1 MEIFMDLVLQSG
13 FTIVASE
20 ELPMTGQPCPNV
32 GSRHPLSAEGKRS
45 SWEPFFT
52 SGKALLGSYPNS
64 PAELMGKEVARSKT
78 QSELI
83 GEYICLEILLKDRVA
98 EDVAYQHRTFE
109 AFFLIFLYFQCSGS
123 APEEGKVDPPPAA
136 SILTRGGLRVQR

>member
-1 MEIFMDLVLQSG
+1 MELSMDLVLQSG

-20 ELPMTGQPCPNV
+20 ELPMTGQPCQNV
-32 GSRHPLSAEGKRS
+32 RSRHPLSAEGKRS
-45 SWEPFFT
+45 SWEPFFS

-64 PAELMGKEVARSKT
+64 PAELMRKEVARSKT

-83 GEYICLEILLKDRVA
+83 CEYICLEILLKDRVA

-109 AFFLIFLYFQCSGS
+109 AFFLIFLYFQWSGS
-123 APEEGKVDPPPAA
+123 APEGKVDPPPAA